1 MELYKLSAPSAHP
14 VAETA
19 GASRV
24 GGGTRMSAQ
33 MILDRNG
40 SRVIIL
46 PVGAALTDVV
56 EVLSEQSIG
65 TVMLTDAAGD
75 LAGIISERDIIRT
88 VHRQGPKALEMRAED
103 LMQTS
108 VVTCT
113 PDMSIENVLA
123 LMGAHTIRHVPVVR
137 GREILGL
144 VSVRDVLDTQKE
156 MLLADAE
163 RRRREKEDALKAKA
177 DLQHAYDGLENR
189 ILERTA
195 ELQKEIGEREQVEEE
210 LRLTNR
216 TLRERIDE
224 LQEAKIKL
232 ERQGENLVL
241 LSDKLRAAR
250 DDAEAANKAKSE
262 FLANISHELRTPLVG
277 IIGFSEIMEDEKLGP
292 MGSPQY
298 REYAGDIHQAGQHLL
313 SLINNLLNLS
323 KIESGKEELVEYEID
338 VGGII
343 ANTVRLLH
351 PQIEENHLVVECD
364 MHPDMPKLVADEGKV
379 KQILINLLGN
389 AIKFTGEGGRI
400 AIKAWARGDSGCVI
414 QIADSGIGIAP
425 QDIPKALAQFGQVDG
440 VFNRKYEGTG
450 LGLPL
455 AKALVELHGGVLDLQ
470 SEVGVGTTVTIRF
483 PVWRLQGAAP
493 SAVSRAAAAGE

>member
-1 MELYKLSAPSAHP
+1 
-14 VAETA
+14 
-19 GASRV
+19 
-24 GGGTRMSAQ
+24 MSAQ
-33 MILDRNG
+33 MVLDRSG
-40 SRVIIL
+40 SRVVVL
-46 PVGAALTDVV
+46 PAGAPLSDVV
-56 EVLSEQSIG
+56 ETLATQSIG
-65 TVMLTDAAGD
+65 TVMLTNAAGD
-75 LAGIISERDIIRT
+75 LAGILSERDVIRAL
-88 VHRQGPKALEMRAED
+88 HRQGDKTLKLRAED

-123 LMGAHTIRHVPVVR
+123 LMSAHTIRHVPVVR

-144 VSVRDVLDTQKE
+144 VSVRDVLDMQKE

-177 DLQHAYDGLENR
+177 DLQRAYDGLENR
-189 ILERTA
+189 ILKRTE

-250 DDAEAANKAKSE
+250 DDAQAANQAKSE

-277 IIGFSEIMEDEKLGP
+277 VIGFSEIMESEALGP

-298 REYAGDIHQAGQHLL
+298 REYAGDINQAGQHLL
-313 SLINNLLNLS
+313 ALINNLLNLS
-323 KIESGKEELVEYEID
+323 KIESGKEELLESEID
-338 VGGII
+338 IGGIV
-343 ANTVRLLH
+343 ATTVRLLH
-351 PQIEENHLVVECD
+351 TQIEEDHIVIERDVQS
-364 MHPDMPKLVADEGKV
+364 DMPRLVADEGKV

-389 AIKFTGEGGRI
+389 AVKFTREGGRI
-400 AIKAWARGDSGCVI
+400 AIKAWARQDSGCVI

-425 QDIPKALAQFGQVDG
+425 HDIPKALAPFGQVDG

-455 AKALVELHGGVLDLQ
+455 AKSLVELHGGVLDLQ

-493 SAVSRAAAAGE
+493 ADVSIAAAAGE